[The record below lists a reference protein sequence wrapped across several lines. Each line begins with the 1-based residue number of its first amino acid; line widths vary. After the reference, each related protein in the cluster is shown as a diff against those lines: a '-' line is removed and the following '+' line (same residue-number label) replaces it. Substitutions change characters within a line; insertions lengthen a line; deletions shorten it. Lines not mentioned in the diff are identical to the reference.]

1 MNATINTDG
10 RQLRSDPFL
19 GLGEALPV
27 EMAPLPLGPWPET
40 GYNAWSHAKSGA
52 LFGAVAGCT
61 SLLANIIGSV
71 LWPALS
77 GLEQHPLR
85 IIQIYLTFPL
95 GESALQLNSG
105 MLLALGCVLYLV
117 TGIIYGVVFEVV
129 ISYLLPHSNF
139 RVRLMVCTF
148 LALAVWASNFYAVL
162 AWLQPLLLG
171 GRWIIGLVP
180 WWVAAVTHLVFGWT
194 IALLYSVG
202 EHESTTG

>member
-1 MNATINTDG
+1 
-10 RQLRSDPFL
+10 
-19 GLGEALPV
+19 
-27 EMAPLPLGPWPET
+27 
-40 GYNAWSHAKSGA
+40 
-52 LFGAVAGCT
+52 
-61 SLLANIIGSV
+61 
-71 LWPALS
+71 
-77 GLEQHPLR
+77 
-85 IIQIYLTFPL
+85 
-95 GESALQLNSG
+95 